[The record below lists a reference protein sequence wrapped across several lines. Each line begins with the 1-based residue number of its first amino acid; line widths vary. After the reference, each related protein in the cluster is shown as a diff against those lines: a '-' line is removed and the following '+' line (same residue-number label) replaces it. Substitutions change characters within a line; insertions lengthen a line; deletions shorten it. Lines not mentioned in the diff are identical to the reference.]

1 MIKMVKNGAL
11 PFLLGIFPFIGIFL
25 GEKYVPFLYVFFAL
39 ALIFEKNKKV
49 NLYSNKKV
57 LFPFL
62 IAIGVFITF
71 TFLSPDFKLALKILE
86 RQISLLVIPFIIV
99 VSKWNSFRVKFF
111 IKIFISTTFLI
122 GLYSII
128 KFTSFVINNYDWVK
142 HMAAEKGSMLL
153 YLQYKFPHVIGVH
166 PTYWSYVIISALI
179 FLLSNKMLKV
189 YKSKVWAI
197 FLISFLNINLIILA
211 SRMPLLVN
219 FLVLLLFLGKYI
231 KVDNVSLVKRL
242 CLLFLLITLFFVGSK
257 LPLLSGKLDITKNDE
272 RIYHWPT
279 AFKTI
284 ADNYFVLG
292 EGLGQSNEVLRR
304 EVIKNGDERIR
315 YFGYDLHNQYLRQ
328 YMDMGIL
335 GIISLLIL
343 LFYPIFLNRQ
353 KSIFNNEI
361 NISFLILFGL
371 GLLSESF
378 LYRLKGIVFFTVI
391 SSFLYLRAI
400 NLNKVDDQ

>member
-1 MIKMVKNGAL
+1 MIKNGTL

-25 GEKYVPFLYVFFAL
+25 GEKYVPFLYVLFAL

-71 TFLSPDFKLALKILE
+71 TILSPDFKLALKILE

-99 VSKWNSFRVKFF
+99 VAKWNSSRVKIFV
-111 IKIFISTTFLI
+111 KIFISTTFFI
-122 GLYSII
+122 GLFSII
-128 KFTSFVINNYDWVK
+128 KFSWFVINYYDWVT

-166 PTYWSYVIISALI
+166 PTYWSYLIISALI
-179 FLLSNKMLKV
+179 FLLSNKVLKV
-189 YKSKVWAI
+189 YKSNVWAI
-197 FLISFLNINLIILA
+197 ILISFLNLNLIILA

-219 FLVLLLFLGKYI
+219 ILVHLLFFGKYI

-242 CLLFLLITLFFVGSK
+242 SLLFLLVTLFFLGSK

-284 ADNYFVLG
+284 SNNYFVLG

-343 LFYPIFLNRQ
+343 LSYPFILHRE

-378 LYRLKGIVFFTVI
+378 LYRLKGIVFFTII
-391 SSFLYLRAI
+391 SSFLYLRAV
-400 NLNKVDDQ
+400 NFNKVDDHQD

>member
-1 MIKMVKNGAL
+1 MIKNGAL
-11 PFLLGIFPFIGIFL
+11 PFLLGIFPFIGIFI
-25 GEKYVPFLYVFFAL
+25 GEKYVPFLYVLFAF
-39 ALIFEKNKKV
+39 ALIFEKNKKI

-71 TFLSPDFKLALKILE
+71 TILSPDFKLALKILE

-99 VSKWNSFRVKFF
+99 AAKWNLSRIKIF
-111 IKIFISTTFLI
+111 IKIFISTTFFI
-122 GLYSII
+122 GLYSIV
-128 KFTSFVINNYDWVK
+128 KFSSFVINNYDWVK
-142 HMAAEKGSMLL
+142 HMAAEKGSLFL

-166 PTYWSYVIISALI
+166 PTYWSYLIVSALI
-179 FLLSNKMLKV
+179 FLLSNKVLKV
-189 YKSKVWAI
+189 YQSKVWAI
-197 FLISFLNINLIILA
+197 LLISFLNINLIILA

-219 FLVLLLFLGKYI
+219 CLVHLLFLGKYI
-231 KVDNVSLVKRL
+231 KVDNVSLLKRL
-242 CLLFLLITLFFVGSK
+242 SLLFLLVTLFFVGSK
-257 LPLLSGKLDITKNDE
+257 LPLLSSKLDITKNDE
-272 RIYHWPT
+272 RVYHWPT

-284 ADNYFVLG
+284 SDNYFILG

-343 LFYPIFLNRQ
+343 LFYPLILHRE

-361 NISFLILFGL
+361 NISFLVLFGL

-391 SSFLYLRAI
+391 SSFLYLSAV
-400 NLNKVDDQ
+400 NFNKVDDHQD